1 MDFYKNY
8 LCKKDL
14 EEYEKDLFLSRGE
27 LHPFQLEFH
36 LERGKASFVREMD
49 KRYSGHVWLFENNW
63 STKNHTIYDS
73 LETFSKKEPFGVT
86 EQSFQRE
93 HFQWEDYGMV
103 LTPHK
108 LVTM

>member
-1 MDFYKNY
+1 MNFYKKY

-14 EEYEKDLFLSRGE
+14 EAYERDLFLSGGQM
-27 LHPFQLEFH
+27 HPFQSEFH
-36 LERGKASFVREMD
+36 LEKGKTAFVKEMD
-49 KRYSGHVWLFENNW
+49 RLFSGSVWLFENNW

-73 LETFSKKEPFGVT
+73 LETFSKKEPFGLN
-86 EQSFQRE
+86 EQSFQGD